1 MRLPLLQASRW
12 LKAWRGQGGV
22 VWAIAAGSFVTLA
35 ALLGWTQQVLLQE
48 REQAYAHV
56 QDINSKLAL
65 SDEVR
70 IRSLLSS
77 LDKVLLVLRRDFAGH
92 PTMTPRELMARLD
105 ELKLDRELSPN
116 MSFSNA
122 DGTVVLTTANGSNE
136 LPKAINIADRA
147 YFQKQ
152 KAATDDSVQ
161 VGQPVLSRI
170 SNKFVVPVSRRLISK
185 DGSFSG
191 IVTLTVDPNL
201 FTEPFA
207 QTSMGSQATRAL
219 MARDGYTLL
228 RLNGGKIAYAG
239 DSRKSQLYVELKKA
253 PVGCYT
259 AIASSDGI
267 RRSVCYRAIDPY
279 AIIIL
284 AGSSVANIDA
294 IYGDTARKYIGA
306 ASLVAVLIAG
316 SSALLIL
323 AIVRQRKV
331 LASQQN
337 FSRILELVPQSV
349 VRMDARGDIAWVNRR
364 TVDFA
369 GASADEQAQ
378 GFDWVANA
386 IHPEDLTRLTDFLQ
400 SAFQSRPSGKLF
412 EYRKRRFDGVYMWF
426 EAQVTPVQGQAGE
439 SEYFLVTSTDITE
452 RRQAESDARRLS
464 ALTAENQQV
473 LEASRLK
480 SEFLANMSHELRTP
494 LNAVIG
500 IADLLHAGKIKQ
512 DSPKYSRFLGHIG
525 TSGRHLLQL
534 INDVLDLSKVESGKF
549 DFYPEPVD
557 LAVLFKEVKDILQT
571 AIVAKGVSLT
581 MDIDPDLSDLV
592 IDPSRLKQVLYNYL
606 SNAIKFTA
614 SGGQVTLRAMAE
626 GPEHFRIEVQDT
638 GIGISDADLPRLFND
653 FQQLDSGY
661 DKRHQGTG
669 LGLALTRRLVQAQ
682 GGDVGVHST
691 VGVGSVFH
699 LVLNRRHGHD
709 TLRTQADMGGGMT
722 ERHAGRAL
730 TIEGGGTVLDVQEK
744 RRLGSGQR
752 GLPAS
757 ETPA

>member
-1 MRLPLLQASRW
+1 MPASPW
-12 LKAWRGQGGV
+12 PKAWRGQGGV
-22 VWAIAAGSFVTLA
+22 IWVIVAGSVVTLA
-35 ALLGWTQQVLLQE
+35 ALLGWTQQALVQE
-48 REQAYAHV
+48 REQTYAQI

-77 LDKVLLVLRRDFAGH
+77 LDKVLLVLRRDFAVH

-105 ELKLDRELSPN
+105 ELKLDRELSPH
-116 MSFSNA
+116 MSFTDA
-122 DGTVVLTTANGSNE
+122 DGTVVLTSANDGNE
-136 LPKAINIADRA
+136 LPKSINVADRA

-152 KAATDDSVQ
+152 KAALDDSVQ
-161 VGQPVLSRI
+161 MGQLVQSRI
-170 SNKFVVPVSRRLISK
+170 SKKLAIPLSRRLINK
-185 DGSFSG
+185 DGSFG
-191 IVTLTVDPNL
+191 GLVTLTVDPNL

-207 QTSMGSQATRAL
+207 QTSMGPDATRAL

-228 RLNGGKIAYAG
+228 RLNGGKIAYGG
-239 DSRKSQLYVELKKA
+239 DTRKSQLYIELNKA

-259 AIASSDGI
+259 AIAASDGL

-279 AIIIL
+279 ALIIL
-284 AGSSVANIDA
+284 AGSSVASIDA
-294 IYGDTARKYIGA
+294 LYGDTARKYIGA

-316 SSALLIL
+316 SAFLLIL
-323 AIVRQRKV
+323 AIVRQRKM

-337 FSRILELVPQSV
+337 FRRILELVPQSV
-349 VRMDARGDIAWVNRR
+349 VRMNAQGDIAWVNRR

-369 GASADEQAQ
+369 GASADEQAD
-378 GFDWVANA
+378 GFDWVAHA
-386 IHPEDLTRLTDFLQ
+386 IHPEDLTRLTDFLR
-400 SAFQSRPSGKLF
+400 SAFQSRPGEKLF
-412 EYRKRRFDGVYMWF
+412 EYRKRRFDGVYRWF

-452 RRQAESDARRLS
+452 RRQADFDARRLS
-464 ALTAENQQV
+464 ALAAENRQV

-500 IADLLHAGKIKQ
+500 IADLLQSGKLHHE
-512 DSPKYSRFLGHIG
+512 SPTYSRFLGHIG

-549 DFYPEPVD
+549 DFYPVPVD
-557 LAVLFKEVKDILQT
+557 LAVLFKEVKDILKT
-571 AIVAKGVSLT
+571 AIFDKGVSLT
-581 MDIDPDLSDLV
+581 TDIDPELSDLM

-614 SGGQVTLRAMAE
+614 SGGEVTLRAMAD
-626 GPEHFRIEVQDT
+626 GPAHFRIEVQDT
-638 GIGISDADLPRLFND
+638 GIGIADADLPRLFND

-661 DKRHQGTG
+661 NKQHQGTG

-682 GGDVGVHST
+682 GGDVGVRST

-699 LVLNRRHGHD
+699 LVLNRCHGHD
-709 TLRTQADMGGGMT
+709 TLGAQTETGEGGTT

-730 TIEGGGTVLDVQEK
+730 
-744 RRLGSGQR
+744 
-752 GLPAS
+752 AS
-757 ETPA
+757 EIQP